1 MALYLDLGSYHITKS
16 IESFSLPALRY
27 GRNTPGFPSPSGILA
42 ADLGKSVN
50 VILIPQLLCRH
61 THVISVTKTLPFA
74 LLVSLSFA
82 ERTFRHDHKIEA
94 YSGACVAL
102 KVPRPQIPSSCL
114 PPVQPVC
121 AD

>member
-27 GRNTPGFPSPSGILA
+27 GRNTQGFPSPFDILV

-61 THVISVTKTLPFA
+61 IHVVSVTKTLTFA
-74 LLVSLSFA
+74 LLVSLSVA
-82 ERTFRHDHKIEA
+82 ERTCRHDHETEA
-94 YSGACVAL
+94 YSGAYVAL
-102 KVPRPQIPSSCL
+102 KFSRPQIPSSCL